1 PGFLKSQTLP
11 AQWEETDLAVI
22 GGGLSGLF
30 TAYAFRKHNPI
41 VLEQA
46 SRFGGNA
53 KGQSWRGT
61 DFGMGSAY
69 FPLPE
74 KGGPM
79 HRFYQEL
86 ALDELVQMAPTSE
99 PMLTDRGLVSDFWN
113 GAAAPQ
119 HKATYAKRHAF
130 LK

>member
-1 PGFLKSQTLP
+1 LDAWAAPGTGFFDRHGPIDRSLDETAPGVFFGDEFERAHKILWDVPGFLKSQTLP

-79 HRFYQEL
+79 HRFYKEL
-86 ALDELVQMAPTSE
+86 
-99 PMLTDRGLVSDFWN
+99 
-113 GAAAPQ
+113 
-119 HKATYAKRHAF
+119 
-130 LK
+130 